1 MEEAQNKYSV
11 NDAKFY
17 EVSKMFSNVSDIS
30 FYSTQIK
37 IAAREYANYLNEVLL
52 PLASNIGNTN
62 TGTYT
67 GGTFVVKRG
76 GRFIVNEKFVQKSIK
91 LARDKGIIT
100 QFSFS
105 NTNIVLDKLKE
116 ALAARN

>member
-11 NDAKFY
+11 NDAKFL
-17 EVSKMFSNVSDIS
+17 EISKMFSNVSNIS

-37 IAAREYANYLNEVLL
+37 IAAREYANYLNEMIV
-52 PLASNIGNTN
+52 PIADDVTN
-62 TGTYT
+62 VNLGLNT
-67 GGTFVVKRG
+67 GGTFAIKRG
-76 GRFIVNEKFVQKSIK
+76 NGFVVNEKFVQKCIK
-91 LARDKGIIT
+91 MARNEGLIT

-105 NTNIVLDKLKE
+105 NTNVVLDKLKE